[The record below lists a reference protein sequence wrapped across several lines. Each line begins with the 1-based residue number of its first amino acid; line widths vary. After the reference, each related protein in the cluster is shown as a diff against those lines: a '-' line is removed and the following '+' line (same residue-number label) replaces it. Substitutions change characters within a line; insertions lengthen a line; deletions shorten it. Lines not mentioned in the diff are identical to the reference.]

1 VGIERTQHFRRIIF
15 HELGYSGFPQHIWEI
30 CDIPLTNERMF
41 VILHSNIC
49 SNADTA
55 IMGGLMIL
63 SERQER
69 ILAFIRQYGED
80 HGFPP
85 TIREIGKAVGI
96 TSTSVVKYNLER
108 LEDKG
113 KLERSDEISR
123 GLRLKDNLPAARR
136 EALSPTLR
144 VIPKLGIISAG
155 APIPAAGQ
163 QEHPFGDDVLTLTQ
177 DMVPAGGD
185 LYALQVKG
193 DSMIDALVY
202 DGDWVIIR
210 HQNTAQPRDMVV
222 AWIKDREETTLKYYL
237 PDGDIV
243 RLQPANPAYQSI
255 PVPASQLEIQGKV
268 VAVFRQ
274 LA

>member
-1 VGIERTQHFRRIIF
+1 
-15 HELGYSGFPQHIWEI
+15 
-30 CDIPLTNERMF
+30 M
-41 VILHSNIC
+41 
-49 SNADTA
+49 A
-55 IMGGLMIL
+55 L

-69 ILAFIRQYGED
+69 IIAFIREYRDE

-96 TSTSVVKYNLER
+96 SSTSVVKYNLER
-108 LEDKG
+108 LEEKG

-123 GLRLKDNLPAARR
+123 GLRLKETPPVER
-136 EALSPTLR
+136 EDRAPSLLR
-144 VIPKLGIISAG
+144 AIPKLGVISAG
-155 APIPAAGQ
+155 TPIPAAGQ
-163 QEHPFGDDVLTLTQ
+163 QDNPFGDDVLTLPQ
-177 DMVPAGGD
+177 DLVSATGD

-210 HQNTAQPRDMVV
+210 HQNTAQPRDMIV
-222 AWIKDREETTLKYYL
+222 AWIKDREETTLKYYF
-237 PDGDIV
+237 PEGETV
-243 RLQPANPAYQSI
+243 RLQPANPSYQPI
-255 PVPASQLEIQGKV
+255 PVAAGQLDIQGKV